1 MYTLKYGS
9 QIFECV
15 SVEQKKYTLSDILEE
30 LSKEYKVGLIY
41 LKKLCDDISLKT
53 QYSYCET
60 VCIIENELA
69 LDPDINKIIL
79 KYNLDKELI

>member
-1 MYTLKYGS
+1 M
-9 QIFECV
+9 
-15 SVEQKKYTLSDILEE
+15 YTLSDILEE

-41 LKKLCDDISLKT
+41 LKKLCADISLKT
-53 QYSYCET
+53 QYSYSET